1 MRSFAVARQSLLFK
15 TPPRTGAVSDVHR
28 PVTSQVRTIKFV
40 NQHVFDEKT
49 HFLSAIFFIS
59 AYSNCM
65 NLWRGPYFEPASSA
79 GITLGISSCVSS
91 IFLRWV
97 SAGEALGD
105 RGKTCYGAVMSKLLS
120 PEVLFVG
127 AALIA
132 LFVIGVLITIFNLA
146 EPESEEAS
154 DTGDTAAIFVQPH
167 PAVALAESR
176 VLI

>member
-1 MRSFAVARQSLLFK
+1 
-15 TPPRTGAVSDVHR
+15 
-28 PVTSQVRTIKFV
+28 
-40 NQHVFDEKT
+40 
-49 HFLSAIFFIS
+49 
-59 AYSNCM
+59 
-65 NLWRGPYFEPASSA
+65 
-79 GITLGISSCVSS
+79 
-91 IFLRWV
+91 
-97 SAGEALGD
+97 
-105 RGKTCYGAVMSKLLS
+105 MSKLLS